1 MKFSGSVSYFADG
14 SLTASICY
22 PQDKTSRYIAL
33 TIEDADEH
41 ISVNTAN
48 VFINVKYEKHLK
60 AAVAAFNAAW
70 ESVGKELLVEHE

>member
-14 SLTASICY
+14 SLTASIYY
-22 PQDKTSRYIAL
+22 PSDKTTKYIAL
-33 TIEDADEH
+33 NIEDADEH

-48 VFINVKYEKHLK
+48 VFISLKYEKHLK

-70 ESVGKELLVEHE
+70 KAVDNELLVEHE